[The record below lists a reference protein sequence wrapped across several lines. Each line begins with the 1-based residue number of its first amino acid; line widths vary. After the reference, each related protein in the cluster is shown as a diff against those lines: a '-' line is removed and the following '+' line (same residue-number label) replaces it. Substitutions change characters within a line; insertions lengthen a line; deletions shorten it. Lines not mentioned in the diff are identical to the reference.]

1 VVCCCCCLAPINPLG
16 YSHKLHVCSQ
26 SEAAGVFVHILIAK
40 TTLYLCVSIK
50 YSVEIRYAPP
60 GATNPRQKLFACVHY
75 FCCDKT
81 PAAAH
86 CVILCSSLEFQ
97 HACIPLFILLRIK
110 CLSPRNT
117 KQRISIMPII
127 IMNLVK
133 LRRGKSAPVLSST
146 QRLPLRLSI
155 SFAPMHTIV
164 IYIPCMNAHI
174 QKSLAAKLALPLA
187 SWAGER
193 TSIRNDLNFSL
204 SWNSTRALCARE
216 KTYFQCAHGDDECR
230 LGCNLEIIP
239 SMLGVCS
246 APSRNMG
253 CFCARRVR

>member
-1 VVCCCCCLAPINPLG
+1 MVRVRLRILEGANLQTRDEFGKLLAGADFKVERTHPLKENCDTLLYTLQNTGSSTGVVCCCCCLAPINPLG

-97 HACIPLFILLRIK
+97 HAYIPLFILLRIK

-146 QRLPLRLSI
+146 QHLPLRLSI

-187 SWAGER
+187 S
-193 TSIRNDLNFSL
+193 
-204 SWNSTRALCARE
+204 
-216 KTYFQCAHGDDECR
+216 
-230 LGCNLEIIP
+230 
-239 SMLGVCS
+239 
-246 APSRNMG
+246 
-253 CFCARRVR
+253 